1 MKVLLADDNALFL
14 EGLQNLLEDN
24 GIVVLGTADN
34 AQEAVAQ
41 AILLAPDVVLMDIQM
56 PGKSGIEATRAIK
69 SRLPAM
75 KIVMMT
81 VSQEEAHLF
90 EAIAAGASGYLLK
103 SMPQRDFVEALASM
117 ARGESPFSPG
127 LAAKILAEFARREQQ
142 RKSRPRKIVPQ
153 VPPLSERQMQ
163 ILHLVSQG
171 RPYKEI
177 ALDLGLAEA
186 TIKYHM
192 GEIADLLHLENRAQA
207 IVYASK
213 LPQAPDTLPD

>member
-41 AILLAPDVVLMDIQM
+41 AILLVPDVVLMDIQM
-56 PGKSGIEATRAIK
+56 PGKSGIEATHAIK

-81 VSQEEAHLF
+81 VSQDEAHLF

-103 SMPQRDFVEALASM
+103 SMPQKNFVKALTGM

-127 LAAKILAEFARREQQ
+127 LAAKILAEFAHREQQ
-142 RKSRPRKIVPQ
+142 RKEQNLPLDSNCLSARQTEILRLVAMGWTYKKIAQ
-153 VPPLSERQMQ
+153 SIKRHER
-163 ILHLVSQG
+163 
-171 RPYKEI
+171 
-177 ALDLGLAEA
+177 
-186 TIKYHM
+186 TIKYHIR
-192 GEIADLLHLENRAQA
+192 EITDKLHLKNRSQ
-207 IVYASK
+207 VLLYASQH
-213 LPQAPDTLPD
+213 LRGDL

>member
-14 EGLQNLLEDN
+14 EGLENLLEDN
-24 GIVVLGTADN
+24 GIVVLGTANN
-34 AQEAVAQ
+34 AQVAVAQ
-41 AILLAPDVVLMDIQM
+41 AIFLMPDVVLMDIEM

-81 VSQEEAHLF
+81 VSQDETHLF

-103 SMPQRDFVEALASM
+103 SMPQKDFVEALAGM
-117 ARGESPFSPG
+117 VRGESPFSPG
-127 LAAKILAEFARREQQ
+127 LAGKILAEFARREEQRNARQ
-142 RKSRPRKIVPQ
+142 RKAATQ

-163 ILHLVSQG
+163 ILHMVAKG
-171 RPYKEI
+171 RPYREI
-177 ALDLGLAEA
+177 ALHLGLAEA

-192 GEIADLLHLENRAQA
+192 SEIADLLHLENRAQA

-213 LPQAPDTLPD
+213 LPQAPDTLLD

>member
-14 EGLQNLLEDN
+14 EGLQDLLEDN
-24 GIVVLGTADN
+24 GIVVLGTANN

-41 AILLAPDVVLMDIQM
+41 AIFLTPDVVLMDIQM
-56 PGKSGIEATRAIK
+56 PGKSGIAATRAIK
-69 SRLPAM
+69 SKLPGM

-81 VSQEEAHLF
+81 VSQNETHLF

-103 SMPQRDFVEALASM
+103 SMPQKDFVEALAGM

-127 LAAKILAEFARREQQ
+127 LAAKILAEFAHREQQ
-142 RKSRPRKIVPQ
+142 RKARQRKAAPKVPA
-153 VPPLSERQMQ
+153 LSERQMQ
-163 ILHLVSQG
+163 ILHMVAQG
-171 RPYKEI
+171 RPYKEV
-177 ALDLGLAEA
+177 AFDLGLAEA

-207 IVYASK
+207 IAYASK
-213 LPQAPDTLPD
+213 LHVAPDSLLD

>member
-34 AQEAVAQ
+34 AQEE
-41 AILLAPDVVLMDIQM
+41 AIYLAPDVVLMDIQM
-56 PGKSGIEATRAIK
+56 PGKSGIAATRAIR

-81 VSQEEAHLF
+81 VSQNETHLF

-103 SMPQRDFVEALASM
+103 SMPQKNFVEALTGI

-127 LAAKILAEFARREQQ
+127 LAAKILAEFAHREQQ
-142 RKSRPRKIVPQ
+142 RKAPQSRVAPQ
-153 VPPLSERQMQ
+153 VSALSERQMQ
-163 ILHLVSQG
+163 ILHMVAQG

-177 ALDLGLAEA
+177 ALNLGLAEA

-207 IVYASK
+207 IAYASK
-213 LPQAPDTLPD
+213 LPQAPDPLRD

>member
-24 GIVVLGTADN
+24 GIVVLGTAND
-34 AQEAVAQ
+34 AREAVAQ
-41 AILLAPDVVLMDIQM
+41 AIFLMPDVVLMDIEM
-56 PGKSGIEATRAIK
+56 PGESGIEATRTIK
-69 SRLPAM
+69 SRLPGM

-81 VSQEEAHLF
+81 VSQDEAHLF

-103 SMPQRDFVEALASM
+103 SMPQMDFMEALEGM
-117 ARGESPFSPG
+117 AG

-142 RKSRPRKIVPQ
+142 RKTRQRKSAPQ
-153 VPPLSERQMQ
+153 APPLSERQMQ
-163 ILHLVSQG
+163 ILHMVAQG

-207 IVYASK
+207 IAYASK
-213 LPQAPDTLPD
+213 LPQAPNSLRN